1 MSDNR
6 QKGLDILEKMID
18 PKLLDPAKFEQMM
31 QSPIAPE
38 IGNLLIEHAMGTIW
52 ARPGLSRRDR
62 SLLTIGMLIALRAE
76 NELRGHIPM
85 GLTNGLTREEIA
97 EILYH
102 ATVYAGYPAAMTAHK
117 VALEVMP
124 KE

>member
-1 MSDNR
+1 MTDYKAR
-6 QKGLDILEKMID
+6 GRDVMAKMLD
-18 PKLLDPAKFEQMM
+18 PKMAASIQP
-31 QSPIAPE
+31 SPVAPE
-38 IGNLLIEHAMGTIW
+38 INDLLVEHAMGMIW

-62 SLLTIGMLIALRAE
+62 SLLTIGILIALRAE
-76 NELRGHIPM
+76 DQLRGHIPI

-117 VALEVMP
+117 IALEVMP
-124 KE
+124 KD